1 MDNEFLPDLYEL
13 EDENGNKQT
22 FELLDAMEYGDEKYY
37 ALTPYYENGDE
48 ALEDSGDVVILKA
61 EYDEN
66 NDEILASIED
76 DDEYEKMGQMFMERI
91 DEMFELTM
99 RTKTMIAAVA
109 AVVTITTTCHKKDI
123 SAYRLV
129 NM

>member
-1 MDNEFLPDLYEL
+1 MDNEIMPDLYEL

-76 DDEYEKMGQMFMERI
+76 DDEYEKIGQMFMERI
-91 DEMFELTM
+91 DEMLE
-99 RTKTMIAAVA
+99 KTMMAAVA
-109 AVVTITTTCHKKDI
+109 AVVTITTTCHKKNI